1 MKIDRKITQSLFDL
15 AKSILKNRNNTEIEP
30 IWPPRY
36 GKIPDDVKCSEVEH
50 GFILI
55 KSKEDYSH
63 YRNCLGL
70 LRGEDSL
77 NYISSSELDKELWH
91 FYCEIYC
98 DPPAFVKDSDIKVAV
113 NLLLDRLNK
122 PLIEYEVLISLEK
135 HLRLN
140 GRSIELAGVKFV
152 EMNDADLLA
161 WGIPKDISLF
171 HQKFYEI
178 VAGHAVALMLE
189 QCHGSDKAVE
199 NAKIKLNTAL
209 NVLRVTLLMDH
220 NPRIVDWRIHDNQM
234 LFGAD
239 EQYAV
244 RIKGAVSSAS
254 ISFQS
259 GFRSWEFIVDD
270 VYTRQIKESK
280 QIIDSL
286 FLSINANNKIYE
298 RMRRALDWIG
308 GSVIRERLDDK
319 IVDICTAL
327 ETLLATK
334 QDRRKGEAIALRMML
349 LYSRLNKS
357 FFDPMKLL
365 EIYEKRSDI
374 VHGSERDICL
384 DSDYRVSQWI
394 ALDVL
399 MNVFSYINKYEITRH
414 SDFFQDLESDFVL
427 IEKSVDLWKSH
438 PNYKGIVET
447 ASDMVKR
454 RFLRNAA

>member
-1 MKIDRKITQSLFDL
+1 MKIDHKIKQSLFDL
-15 AKSILKNRNNTEIEP
+15 AKSILRNRNSTEVEP

-36 GKIPDDVKCSEVEH
+36 GKIPDDVNRSDVEH

-63 YRNCLGL
+63 YRHCLGL

-91 FYCEIYC
+91 FYCELYC
-98 DPPAFVKDSDIKVAV
+98 DPTSFVNDSSIKAAL
-113 NLLLDRLNK
+113 NSLLDRLNK

-152 EMNDADLLA
+152 EMNDAEILA
-161 WGIPKDISLF
+161 WGISKDSTLF

-178 VAGHAVALMLE
+178 VAGHAVALILE
-189 QCHGSDKAVE
+189 QCHGTDKAVE

-209 NVLRVTLLMDH
+209 NVLRVTLLLDH
-220 NPRIVDWRIHDNQM
+220 DPRIVDWRIHDNQM

-244 RIKGAVSSAS
+244 REKGDSSSAS
-254 ISFQS
+254 IGFQS

-270 VYTRQIKESK
+270 VYSRQITESK
-280 QIIDSL
+280 QIVDSL
-286 FLSINANNKIYE
+286 FIPINAQNKIYE
-298 RMRRALDWIG
+298 RMRRALEWIG

-384 DSDYRVSQWI
+384 DSDYKVSQWM

-399 MNVFSYINKYEITRH
+399 TNVLAYINKYEITQH
-414 SDFFQDLESDFVL
+414 SDFFKDLESDFVL

-447 ASDMVKR
+447 ASEMVKR
-454 RFLRNAA
+454 RFLRDAS